1 MTYTEII
8 ERASVAAQSTRKDV
22 PLTRLRVA
30 AEAMFP
36 SVVEELAMAVA
47 LDAGHPWRAVL
58 KDVTASLAS
67 GDQIPQTGSGGKP
80 IIGVRGSVRDASDNK
95 PLTNSFTLAEIRR
108 LNDNPGT
115 IRKIPV
121 YGYVIVEPRIYHTR
135 PNVKIDVCILD
146 EAAIATAI
154 AADRVPL
161 FPDAEGA
168 YVTALTEKLLSPTAK
183 FGADDQAQTK
193 AKTK

>member
-1 MTYTEII
+1 MTYAEII
-8 ERASVAAQSTRKDV
+8 DRAAFAAQSARKDV
-22 PLTRLRVA
+22 RLSRLRIA

-47 LDAGHPWRAVL
+47 LDLSHPWRAIL

-67 GDQIPQTGSGGKP
+67 GDPIPQIGASGKQ
-80 IIGVRGSVRDASDNK
+80 IIGVRGSVRDDSDGK

-115 IRKIPV
+115 MRKIPV
-121 YGYVIVEPRIYHTR
+121 YGFVIIEPRIYHTR
-135 PNVKIDVCILD
+135 PNVTIDICVFD
-146 EAAIATAI
+146 EGAVATAI
-154 AADRVPL
+154 AANGVPI

-168 YVTALTEKLLSPTAK
+168 YVTGLTEKLLSPTAK